1 MRHREEKGKFR
12 SFHGPREGLDQCR
25 DSTPLFL
32 CPWQLS
38 ASGSIAWTSARLQNK
53 ACSRSSNHH
62 LNIYQSIIT
71 SNSLPLFLCLS
82 LSVTHRLNQS
92 GTGPGRSL
100 SPLSKNE
107 KGCITAAGPDRQTET
122 PAVSS
127 LNHSSVYLSLSTPPE
142 VLKGKVAV
150 FTSRMLHV
158 FFVKRREEKQRNL
171 GPLLFSE
178 KSLQDGSRVF
188 ICEFYRLKFIYDKLC
203 C

>member
-92 GTGPGRSL
+92 GTGPGRSCHHC
-100 SPLSKNE
+100 PKM
-107 KGCITAAGPDRQTET
+107 KRAALLPQVQTDNGET
-122 PAVSS
+122 PAVWS
-127 LNHSSVYLSLSTPPE
+127 LNHSFVCLSLSTPPE

-158 FFVKRREEKQRNL
+158 FFVKRREEKQRAAA
-171 GPLLFSE
+171 
-178 KSLQDGSRVF
+178 
-188 ICEFYRLKFIYDKLC
+188 
-203 C
+203 

>member
-92 GTGPGRSL
+92 GTGLGRSCYRC
-100 SPLSKNE
+100 PKM
-107 KGCITAAGPDRQTET
+107 KRAALLPQVQTDNGET

-127 LNHSSVYLSLSTPPE
+127 LNHSSVCQLRVS
-142 VLKGKVAV
+142 V
-150 FTSRMLHV
+150 FVHSSRGFKRESRSV
-158 FFVKRREEKQRNL
+158 YITDASCFFVKRREEKQRAAA
-171 GPLLFSE
+171 
-178 KSLQDGSRVF
+178 
-188 ICEFYRLKFIYDKLC
+188 
-203 C
+203 